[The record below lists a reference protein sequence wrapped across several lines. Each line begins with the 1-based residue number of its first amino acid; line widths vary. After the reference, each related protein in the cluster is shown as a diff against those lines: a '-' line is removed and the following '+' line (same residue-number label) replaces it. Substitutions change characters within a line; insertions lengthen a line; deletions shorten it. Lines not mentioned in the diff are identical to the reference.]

1 MSTPESVERP
11 TRQTE
16 KQSGAKF
23 IIYSLVIL
31 ILSVAFLVFACAR
44 YYIEPSLGIVD
55 QIASLTAYA
64 FWIALGCVLIW
75 RSIARKERL
84 VVICFALIAISV
96 IATYKS
102 IKLLGE
108 ASRAKNAI
116 KEFSAI
122 LNDVNE
128 GRQIS
133 NEEITEAQ
141 YGELTGF
148 VALMNDYIH
157 DVQVDGEKMNKEL
170 EDCNYASITNPKTLF
185 QSVLS
190 SQCPFN
196 FERSEIILRQYEE
209 IIRNRFDEFE
219 TRIRTSNL
227 PEGLKE
233 RALSNFNKTKA
244 ENLKGSL
251 DAINLIKS
259 YVSEAKSFLAFMK
272 EKQADWTYE
281 NGQFYFQSYEN
292 TDIFNSHIR
301 NFQRLTKEMASLQ
314 ERVNTEF
321 VQKQKELEQL
331 KN

>member
-1 MSTPESVERP
+1 MSTPESVERLI
-11 TRQTE
+11 RQTDR
-16 KQSGAKF
+16 QSGAKF
-23 IIYSLVIL
+23 IICSLVIL
-31 ILSVAFLVFACAR
+31 ILSIAFLVFACTR

-55 QIASLTAYA
+55 QIAALTAYA
-64 FWIALGCVLIW
+64 FWIGLGCALIW

-84 VVICFALIAISV
+84 AVICFALIAISI

-108 ASRAKNAI
+108 VSSAKNAI
-116 KEFSAI
+116 KKFSTI

-133 NEEITEAQ
+133 NEKITETQ
-141 YGELTGF
+141 YGESAGLVELINGW
-148 VALMNDYIH
+148 AH
-157 DVQVDGEKMNKEL
+157 DIQMDGEKLNKEL
-170 EDCNYASITNPKTLF
+170 ENCNYASITNPKTLF

-196 FERSEIILRQYEE
+196 FERSEVILRKYEE
-209 IIRNRFDEFE
+209 IISNRFDEFE

-227 PEGLKE
+227 PERLKE
-233 RALSNFNKTKA
+233 RALSGFNKTKA

-251 DAINLIKS
+251 DVIKLIEA

-272 EKQADWTYE
+272 EKQEDWTYE
-281 NGQFYFQSYEN
+281 NGQFSFQSNEN
-292 TDIFNSHIR
+292 ASIFNSHIR
-301 NFQRLTKEMASLQ
+301 NFQRLTKEMASLKEQ
-314 ERVNTEF
+314 VNIEF